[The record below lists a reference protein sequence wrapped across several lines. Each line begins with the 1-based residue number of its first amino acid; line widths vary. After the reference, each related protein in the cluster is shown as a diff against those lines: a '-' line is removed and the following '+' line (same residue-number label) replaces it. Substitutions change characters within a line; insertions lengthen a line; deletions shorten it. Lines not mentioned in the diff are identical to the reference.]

1 MWYTRSL
8 FIQAVVLFVLPFLG
22 IPQIW
27 KDGVTLIIAFIIGGI
42 VIRINKTQRHE
53 PTGTYKEITQA
64 E

>member
-22 IPQIW
+22 IPQLW
-27 KDGVTLIIAFIIGGI
+27 KDGITVLSAFIIGGI
-42 VIRINKTQRHE
+42 VIRLRQSQQHAS
-53 PTGTYKEITQA
+53 TGTYKEITQA